1 MPTNE
6 ERSARPHR
14 FAPSPS
20 ERAAE
25 RRVSGAPERL
35 AGRVLHPHPLQQ
47 LVDFAGD
54 RRERLARLLGA
65 RDHHRP
71 FAERAEEEVHERLR
85 RPRADE
91 SSGHRVAQAHLQ
103 QAERIA
109 GVDLPPGLPAE
120 HDGAVAQDD
129 LLDLAVG
136 AGLTW
141 RAGVELAR
149 TTDALDARLHLGE
162 EIGGIVLLAIAGSL
176 PELAITVSAAAQGNL
191 DLAAGNL
198 IGGIAVQT
206 MVLVLCDFA
215 VGPERPLT
223 FLVGAL
229 TPVLEAMMVVLVA
242 TRTGMVTS
250 CVPSKAART
259 GDLPIPRWR

>member
-1 MPTNE
+1 MEQLHSLARTRSVVTSKRTRPQWQAPAYVCDRRLPESGSVIGTRVSSRPCLAYVPSVCSSTYPGYVSQPTFPDGMPTNE

-35 AGRVLHPHPLQQ
+35 AGRVLPPHPLQQ

-136 AGLTW
+136 AGLEEPVAACD
-141 RAGVELAR
+141 RALPGGVA
-149 TTDALDARLHLGE
+149 
-162 EIGGIVLLAIAGSL
+162 
-176 PELAITVSAAAQGNL
+176 
-191 DLAAGNL
+191 
-198 IGGIAVQT
+198 
-206 MVLVLCDFA
+206 
-215 VGPERPLT
+215 
-223 FLVGAL
+223 
-229 TPVLEAMMVVLVA
+229 
-242 TRTGMVTS
+242 
-250 CVPSKAART
+250 
-259 GDLPIPRWR
+259 